1 MEFKRLFTPI
11 TIQGMELRNRIVL
24 LPMSTG
30 FIELDESGGNH
41 FINFYVR
48 RAKGGA
54 GLLIIPFTPMKD
66 SMHVESDHL
75 GVFS

>member
-30 FIELDESGGNH
+30 FIELDESVGEH
-41 FINFYVR
+41 FHQLLCLEG
-48 RAKGGA
+48 KGRSRSPYHS
-54 GLLIIPFTPMKD
+54 LY
-66 SMHVESDHL
+66 SDERQHAR
-75 GVFS
+75 